1 MAVMLSIILM
11 IFNGQRF
18 IDFLRRKQIGETV
31 RELGLHGQIEK
42 KGTPTMGGI
51 LILASIV
58 IPTLLFANLTNVYIW
73 MLLIVSVWLG
83 GIGFI
88 DDYIKV
94 FKKNKEGLSGRFK
107 IIGQIG
113 VGIFVSLM
121 MYFHPDI
128 KVRDLTKVYVYTLS
142 DGKIHD
148 QYNPVKIEI
157 ADSIIKGKGEERNGL
172 WYSHDSKSLLTNM
185 PFLKG
190 NDFNYDKVF
199 EFLGFHPLYYF
210 IPFSIIL
217 IFIESILSPGYPRLV
232 YVSNFILLF
241 R

>member
-1 MAVMLSIILM
+1 
-11 IFNGQRF
+11 
-18 IDFLRRKQIGETV
+18 
-31 RELGLHGQIEK
+31 
-42 KGTPTMGGI
+42 MGGI

-58 IPTLLFANLTNVYIW
+58 IPTVLFANLTNVYIW

-128 KVRDLTKVYVYTLS
+128 KVRNLTKVYVYTLN

-148 QYNPVKIEI
+148 QYNPVKIEV
-157 ADSIIKGKGEERNGL
+157 ADSVIKGKGEERNGL
-172 WYSHDSKSLLTNM
+172 WYSHDSKS
-185 PFLKG
+185 
-190 NDFNYDKVF
+190 Y
-199 EFLGFHPLYYF
+199 
-210 IPFSIIL
+210 
-217 IFIESILSPGYPRLV
+217 
-232 YVSNFILLF
+232 
-241 R
+241 